1 MTGRRVGARAVIP
14 LFPLG
19 AVLVPGLVLPLHIF
33 EPRYRRL
40 MQDLQTRREDDR
52 AFGVVAIREGWE
64 VGEDGVT
71 AMFDVG
77 TLAVVRD
84 ISPYPDGRYDLV
96 TNGDA
101 RFRVIALAE
110 SDAPYLMAEVEW
122 LAEDGVTAMFDVGT
136 LAVVREI
143 TPYPDGRYDVV
154 TNGDAR
160 FRIHALAES
169 DAPYLMAEVEWL
181 AEDGAGDGAA
191 AEAAV
196 LAQGVVRRFD
206 AYRSAVAETGA
217 IEAAQMLELPADPR
231 ILSYLVAVAMVLD
244 LSDRQVLLE
253 AATTSDRL
261 RLEAA
266 LLARE
271 TLIVRELP
279 SLPAVDLARTTSAL
293 N

>member
-1 MTGRRVGARAVIP
+1 
-14 LFPLG
+14 
-19 AVLVPGLVLPLHIF
+19 VPGLVLPLHIF

-40 MQDLQTRREDDR
+40 VEDLQTRREDDR

-64 VGEDGVT
+64 VGEEGVT
-71 AMFDVG
+71 AMYDVG

-84 ISPYPDGRYDLV
+84 IVPHPDGRFDLM

-122 LAEDGVTAMFDVGT
+122 LAEDG
-136 LAVVREI
+136 
-143 TPYPDGRYDVV
+143 DGD
-154 TNGDAR
+154 D
-160 FRIHALAES
+160 
-169 DAPYLMAEVEWL
+169 
-181 AEDGAGDGAA
+181 

-196 LAQGVVRRFD
+196 LSGAVVRRFD
-206 AYRSAVAETGA
+206 AYRAAVANTGA
-217 IEAAQMLELPADPR
+217 VEAAQMLALPADPR

-244 LSDRQVLLE
+244 LSDRQLLLE
-253 AATTSDRL
+253 AATTTDRL
-261 RLEAA
+261 RIEAA

-279 SLPAVDLARTTSAL
+279 SLPAVDLARTVSGL

>member
-40 MQDLQTRREDDR
+40 MHDLRTRRDDDR

-84 ISPYPDGRYDLV
+84 IVPYPDGRYDVV

-122 LAEDGVTAMFDVGT
+122 LAEDGEG
-136 LAVVREI
+136 E
-143 TPYPDGRYDVV
+143 G
-154 TNGDAR
+154 
-160 FRIHALAES
+160 
-169 DAPYLMAEVEWL
+169 
-181 AEDGAGDGAA
+181 

-206 AYRSAVAETGA
+206 AYRTAVAEAGA
-217 IEAAQMLELPADPR
+217 IEAAQMAELPEDPR

-244 LSDRQVLLE
+244 LSDRQLLLE
-253 AATTSDRL
+253 AATTTDRL

-279 SLPAVDLARTTSAL
+279 SLPAVDLARTISGL